1 MSCLARADTTK
12 HLPRTEG
19 LRSISSRRQEHPPLT
34 TRSASRRYRLADG
47 KRRRYIRDRET
58 RMQKITTFLTFAEG
72 SEEAAKFYVSIFKP
86 SKIVKITRYGDAGPG
101 AKGRVM
107 TVQFKLAGQ
116 DFIALN
122 GGDSNMFAFSMGVS
136 LSVDCKTQKEID
148 TYTRKLLAGGGDQLA
163 CGWVRDKFGMYWQ
176 ITPTILPK
184 MIGDKNA

>member
-1 MSCLARADTTK
+1 
-12 HLPRTEG
+12 
-19 LRSISSRRQEHPPLT
+19 
-34 TRSASRRYRLADG
+34 
-47 KRRRYIRDRET
+47 
-58 RMQKITTFLTFAEG
+58 MQKITTFLTFPERA
-72 SEEAAKFYVSIFKP
+72 EEAAKFYVSIFKP
-86 SKIVKITRYGDAGPG
+86 SKIVKTTRYGESGPG

-148 TYTRKLLAGGGDQLA
+148 TYTRKLLAGGGEQLA

-184 MIGDKNA
+184 MIGDKNAARADRAMNAMMQMTKLDIAALKKAYAGK